1 VACDYSLPCE
11 RVWETLQSSSSDYDN
26 KNLGY
31 DFKIAIQDQQES
43 FIFNLYYHLTFD
55 LRKLPAL
62 IHIKLTSDQ
71 ENAGVLERRIQ
82 YIDGKLIPIQSLS

>member
-1 VACDYSLPCE
+1 MQASP
-11 RVWETLQSSSSDYDN
+11 SDFDS

-31 DFKIAIQDQQES
+31 DFKLAIQDQQES

-62 IHIKLTSDQ
+62 IHIKLTSDE
-71 ENAGVLERRIQ
+71 ENAGVLERHIE
-82 YIDGKLIPIQSLS
+82 YIEGKLIDIKIST